1 MTPSQRVKAT
11 QAKSRADKESARW
24 EQMALAVSGDL
35 PEGVEAVHVMDQEA
49 DDYDVLAALHR
60 AGLRYVIRG
69 DPLRQTTDAKL
80 PVQDVLARQPGTVFR
95 TVPLNPRSAQ
105 KAVKTRGR
113 HPERAERLATLHVRW
128 ATVTIKRRQY
138 SETRI
143 PTLTLQAVHVVEP
156 APPPGEAP
164 IEWMLVTSEPVQSLE
179 DASAVVDHY
188 RARWLVE
195 EYFKALKTGCAFEK
209 RQLTNLAGLV
219 RALAVFVPLA
229 WRLLLLRHLGRAA
242 VPTPVDHLFDAEQ
255 VLLLRQVLRQ
265 RGYDLARRPTMRD
278 AMLGIAALGGH
289 IKNNGTPGWLVL
301 GRGLTRFL
309 ETEVGW
315 RLARGE
321 M

>member
-1 MTPSQRVKAT
+1 M
-11 QAKSRADKESARW
+11 E
-24 EQMALAVSGDL
+24 AL
-35 PEGVEAVHVMDQEA
+35 HVMDQEA

-60 AGLRYVIRG
+60 ASLSYVIRG
-69 DPLRQTTDAKL
+69 DPMRQTTDARL
-80 PVQDVLARQPGTVFR
+80 PVKDMLARQPGTVFR

-138 SETRI
+138 SETRV
-143 PTLTLQAVHVVEP
+143 PTLTTQAVHVVEP
-156 APPPGEAP
+156 APPPSETP
-164 IEWMLVTSEPVQSLE
+164 IEWMLVTSEPVRSLE
-179 DASAVVDHY
+179 DGTAVVDHY

-195 EYFKALKTGCAFEK
+195 EYFKALNAGCAFEK
-209 RQLTNLAGLV
+209 RQLTDLPGLD

-229 WRLLLLRHLGRAA
+229 WRLLLRHLGRAA

-255 VLLLRQVLRQ
+255 VLLLRKVLKH
-265 RGYDLARRPTMRD
+265 RGYELPRRPTMRD

-289 IKNNGTPGWLVL
+289 IKDNGTPGWLVL

-309 ETEVGW
+309 EKGNRVAP
-315 RLARGE
+315 RARRDVINPEELCG
-321 M
+321 